1 MDFSQRPQL
10 LPILSAAT
18 IRFRGA
24 LDRATKS
31 EQKRADENDG
41 HFKALYAQKDGKM
54 EIRGLFE
61 AKRRSSEDGNEME
74 RFHLFQTLKLGRFS

>member
-1 MDFSQRPQL
+1 LDFSQRPQL

-61 AKRRSSEDGNEME
+61 RQSAVLQKME
-74 RFHLFQTLKLGRFS
+74 TRWKGSIFFRH